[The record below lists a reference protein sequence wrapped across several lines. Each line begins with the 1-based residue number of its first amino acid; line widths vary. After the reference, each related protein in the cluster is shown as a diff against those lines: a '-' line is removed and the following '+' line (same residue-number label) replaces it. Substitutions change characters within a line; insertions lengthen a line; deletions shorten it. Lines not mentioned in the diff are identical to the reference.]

1 MLWWEDLKY
10 KLDRIFNKKSYFEIS
25 GHETKLTP
33 VEIDVLNNLY
43 GSMESFNSKLKEI
56 DVLRDE
62 LNKINHDL
70 SWHLVYGIAA
80 TKENPLPST
89 ALGKMERSL
98 KANLKPLIDK
108 LSNKIKEFELKIN
121 LLSGIVHDIEKLT
134 NQKNTDLLEWL
145 NDLVQIYKNSIRSY
159 ESNIDEAKQAI
170 SLN

>member
-108 LSNKIKEFELKIN
+108 LR
-121 LLSGIVHDIEKLT
+121 